1 LAKNEFPENRRLTT
15 DDRIEEMLEHMLKG
29 GPIMVPLVMCSL
41 ISLAV
46 VFDRWQAFRGNKRI
60 DTRSL
65 RSKVLSHLRNNDIE
79 KAVSECESSRGPI
92 ASVMLAGLRSYS
104 HLHGK
109 EESSETMRLVVGQ
122 VMEDYSA
129 QAMSVVNKR
138 LDVLTTIG
146 VAAPLLGM
154 TGTVTGMIASFAGLA
169 EAGSVG
175 GSGGAVADGIAEAM
189 VTTAVGLIVALAAVI
204 PQSVFN
210 RWSDEIELE
219 IEESTSEVVEFILT
233 HH

>member
-1 LAKNEFPENRRLTT
+1 M
-15 DDRIEEMLEHMLKG
+15 IEQILKG
-29 GPIMVPLVMCSL
+29 GPLMIPLMICSL

-46 VFDRWQAFRGNKRI
+46 VYDRWFSFRENRRV

-65 RSKVLSHLRNNDIE
+65 RSKVLVRLRENNISG
-79 KAVSECESSRGPI
+79 AISECEAARGPV
-92 ASVMLAGLRSYS
+92 ASVLLSGLRSYQQ
-104 HLHGK
+104 LRGK
-109 EESSETMRLVVGQ
+109 NESAETMRLVVGQ

-154 TGTVTGMIASFAGLA
+154 TGTVTGMIASFAGL
-169 EAGSVG
+169 EQAGG
-175 GSGGAVADGIAEAM
+175 MAGGASVVAGGISEAM
-189 VTTAVGLIVALAAVI
+189 ITTAAGLLIALSAVI

-219 IEESTSEVVEFILT
+219 IEEGTSEFVEFILT

>member
-1 LAKNEFPENRRLTT
+1 
-15 DDRIEEMLEHMLKG
+15 
-29 GPIMVPLVMCSL
+29 MVPLILCSL
-41 ISLAV
+41 VSLAV
-46 VFDRWQAFRGNKRI
+46 VFDRWQAFRENRRI

-65 RSKVLSHLRNNDIE
+65 RAKVLSFLREDNI
-79 KAVSECESSRGPI
+79 AGAISACETARGPI
-92 ASVMLAGLRSYS
+92 ASVLLAGLRSYE
-104 HLHGK
+104 HLKGK
-109 EESSETMRLVVGQ
+109 QESSETMRLVVGQ

-146 VAAPLLGM
+146 TAAPLLGM

-169 EAGSVG
+169 EAGSIG
-175 GSGGAVADGIAEAM
+175 GSGGAVANGIAEAM
-189 VTTAVGLIVALAAVI
+189 VTTAVGLIVALLAVI

-219 IEESTSEVVEFILT
+219 VEESNAEFVEFLLT

>member
-1 LAKNEFPENRRLTT
+1 
-15 DDRIEEMLEHMLKG
+15 MLEHIIEGKI
-29 GPIMVPLVMCSL
+29 IMVPLMICSL

-46 VFDRWQAFRGNKRI
+46 VFDRWQAFRENRRI

-65 RSKVLSHLRNNDIE
+65 RSKILAHLRKDDLAAAIE
-79 KAVSECESSRGPI
+79 ECKTARGPI
-92 ASVMLAGLRSYS
+92 ASVLLAGLRSYEQ
-104 HLHGK
+104 LRGK
-109 EESSETMRLVVGQ
+109 KESSETMRLVVGQ

-146 VAAPLLGM
+146 TAAPLLGM

-169 EAGSVG
+169 EAGSMAG
-175 GSGGAVADGIAEAM
+175 GGGEVASGISEAM
-189 VTTAVGLIVALAAVI
+189 VTTAAGLIIALLAVI

-219 IEESTSEVVEFILT
+219 IEEANSELVEFILT

>member
-1 LAKNEFPENRRLTT
+1 
-15 DDRIEEMLEHMLKG
+15 MLKG
-29 GPIMVPLVMCSL
+29 GPMMVPLVICSL

-46 VFDRWQAFRGNKRI
+46 VYDRWQAFRLNRQI

-65 RSKVLSHLRNNDIE
+65 RSRVLAHLRNNDIDS
-79 KAVSECESSRGPI
+79 AIFECEATRGPI
-92 ASVMLAGLRSYS
+92 ASVLLAGLRSYS
-104 HLHGK
+104 HLKGK
-109 EESSETMRLVVGQ
+109 NEASDTMRLVVGQ

-129 QAMSVVNKR
+129 QAMSIVNKR

-146 VAAPLLGM
+146 TAAPLLGM

-169 EAGSVG
+169 EAGSIG
-175 GSGGAVADGIAEAM
+175 GSGGAVAGGIAEAL
-189 VTTAVGLIVALAAVI
+189 VTTAVGLIVALSAVV

-219 IEESTSEVVEFILT
+219 IEEGSSEVVEFILT

>member
-1 LAKNEFPENRRLTT
+1 M
-15 DDRIEEMLEHMLKG
+15 IEQILKG
-29 GPIMVPLVMCSL
+29 GLLMIPLMLCSL
-41 ISLAV
+41 ICLAV
-46 VFDRWQAFRGNKRI
+46 VYDRWFAFRENRRI

-65 RSKVLSHLRNNDIE
+65 RSKVLARLRENDIPG
-79 KAVSECESSRGPI
+79 AIRECEAARGPV
-92 ASVMLAGLRSYS
+92 ASVLLAGLRSY
-104 HLHGK
+104 HQLRGK
-109 EESSETMRLVVGQ
+109 QEGAETMRLVVGQ

-129 QAMSVVNKR
+129 QALSVVNKR

-146 VAAPLLGM
+146 MAAPLLGM

-169 EAGSVG
+169 DAGSVG
-175 GSGGAVADGIAEAM
+175 GGGGVVANGIAEALI
-189 VTTAVGLIVALAAVI
+189 TTAAGLLIALFAVI

-219 IEESTSEVVEFILT
+219 IEEGTSEFVEFILT

>member
-1 LAKNEFPENRRLTT
+1 M
-15 DDRIEEMLEHMLKG
+15 IEQILKG
-29 GPIMVPLVMCSL
+29 GPLMIPLMLCSL

-46 VFDRWQAFRGNKRI
+46 VYDRWFAFRDNRRI

-65 RSKVLSHLRNNDIE
+65 RSKVLARLRENDISG
-79 KAVSECESSRGPI
+79 AISECEATRGPI
-92 ASVMLAGLRSYS
+92 ASVLLAGLRTYKQ
-104 HLHGK
+104 LRGK
-109 EESSETMRLVVGQ
+109 NEGTETMRLVVGQ
-122 VMEDYSA
+122 VMQDYSA
-129 QAMSVVNKR
+129 QTMSVVNKR

-154 TGTVTGMIASFAGLA
+154 TGTVTGMIASFTGLA
-169 EAGSVG
+169 DAGSVG

-189 VTTAVGLIVALAAVI
+189 VTTAVGLIIALFAVI

-219 IEESTSEVVEFILT
+219 IEEGTSEFVEFILT

>member
-1 LAKNEFPENRRLTT
+1 
-15 DDRIEEMLEHMLKG
+15 MLEHIIEGKI
-29 GPIMVPLVMCSL
+29 IMVPLMICSL

-46 VFDRWQAFRGNKRI
+46 VFDRWQAFRENRRI

-65 RSKVLSHLRNNDIE
+65 RSKILAHLRKDDLAAAIE
-79 KAVSECESSRGPI
+79 ECKTARGPI
-92 ASVMLAGLRSYS
+92 ASVLLAGLRSYDQ
-104 HLHGK
+104 LRGK
-109 EESSETMRLVVGQ
+109 KESSETMRLVVGQ

-146 VAAPLLGM
+146 TAAPLLGM

-169 EAGSVG
+169 EAGSMAG
-175 GSGGAVADGIAEAM
+175 GGGEVASGISEAM
-189 VTTAVGLIVALAAVI
+189 ITTAAGLIIALLAVI

-219 IEESTSEVVEFILT
+219 IEEANSELVEFILSR
-233 HH
+233 H

>member
-1 LAKNEFPENRRLTT
+1 
-15 DDRIEEMLEHMLKG
+15 
-29 GPIMVPLVMCSL
+29 MVPLVLCSM

-46 VFDRWQAFRGNKRI
+46 VYDRWQAFRVNRRI

-65 RSKVLSHLRNNDIE
+65 RSKVLTHLRNNDLDGAI
-79 KAVSECESSRGPI
+79 SECEATRGPI
-92 ASVMLAGLRSYS
+92 ASVLLAGLRSYQ
-104 HLHGK
+104 HLRGK
-109 EESSETMRLVVGQ
+109 NESSETMRMVVGQ

-129 QAMSVVNKR
+129 QAMSVVNRR

-154 TGTVTGMIASFAGLA
+154 TGTVTGMIVSFAGLA
-169 EAGSVG
+169 DAGSIG

-189 VTTAVGLIVALAAVI
+189 VTTAVGLIVALLAVI

-219 IEESTSEVVEFILT
+219 IEESTSETVEFILT

>member
-1 LAKNEFPENRRLTT
+1 M
-15 DDRIEEMLEHMLKG
+15 IEQILKG
-29 GPIMVPLVMCSL
+29 GMLMIPLMICSL
-41 ISLAV
+41 VCLAV
-46 VFDRWQAFRGNKRI
+46 VYDRWFAFRENRRI

-65 RSKVLSHLRNNDIE
+65 RSKVLGRLRDNDIPG
-79 KAVSECESSRGPI
+79 AIGECESARGPV
-92 ASVMLAGLRSYS
+92 ASVILAGLRSYQQ
-104 HLHGK
+104 LRGK
-109 EESSETMRLVVGQ
+109 NEAAETMRLVVGQ

-146 VAAPLLGM
+146 MAAPLLGM

-169 EAGSVG
+169 DAGSVG
-175 GSGGAVADGIAEAM
+175 GGGGVVANGIAEALI
-189 VTTAVGLIVALAAVI
+189 TTAAGLLIALAAVI

-219 IEESTSEVVEFILT
+219 IEEGTSEFVEFILT

>member
-1 LAKNEFPENRRLTT
+1 
-15 DDRIEEMLEHMLKG
+15 MLEQIIKG
-29 GPIMVPLVMCSL
+29 QVIMVPLMICSL
-41 ISLAV
+41 ISLAIV
-46 VFDRWQAFRGNKRI
+46 YDRWLAFRENRKI

-65 RSKVLSHLRNNDIE
+65 RAKVLAALRQDDLAGAME
-79 KAVSECESSRGPI
+79 ECRAARGPI
-92 ASVMLAGLRSYS
+92 ASVLLAGLRSYDQLRNKGEAS
-104 HLHGK
+104 D
-109 EESSETMRLVVGQ
+109 TMRLVVGQ

-146 VAAPLLGM
+146 TAAPLLGM

-169 EAGSVG
+169 EAGSIG
-175 GSGGAVADGIAEAM
+175 GGGDVVANGISEAM
-189 VTTAVGLIVALAAVI
+189 VTTAAGLIIALLAVI

-219 IEESTSEVVEFILT
+219 IEEANSEFVEFILT

>member
-1 LAKNEFPENRRLTT
+1 MTSPTQKSTT
-15 DDRIEEMLEHMLKG
+15 
-29 GPIMVPLVMCSL
+29 PLQT
-41 ISLAV
+41 A
-46 VFDRWQAFRGNKRI
+46 
-60 DTRSL
+60 
-65 RSKVLSHLRNNDIE
+65 
-79 KAVSECESSRGPI
+79 
-92 ASVMLAGLRSYS
+92 LAGMMS
-104 HLHGK
+104 
-109 EESSETMRLVVGQ
+109 MVVGQ

-146 VAAPLLGM
+146 MAAPLLGM

-169 EAGSVG
+169 EAGSAG
-175 GSGGAVADGIAEAM
+175 GGGGGAVAAGIAEALI
-189 VTTAVGLIVALAAVI
+189 TTAAGLLIALAAVI

-219 IEESTSEVVEFILT
+219 IEEGTSEFVEFILT

>member
-1 LAKNEFPENRRLTT
+1 
-15 DDRIEEMLEHMLKG
+15 
-29 GPIMVPLVMCSL
+29 MVPLVICSL
-41 ISLAV
+41 VSLAV
-46 VFDRWQAFRGNKRI
+46 VFDRWRAFRENRKV

-65 RSKVLSHLRNNDIE
+65 RAKVLTHLRTKNIE
-79 KAVSECESSRGPI
+79 GAISECESSHGPI
-92 ASVMLAGLRSYS
+92 ASVLLAGLRSYS
-104 HLHGK
+104 QLSGK
-109 EESSETMRLVVGQ
+109 GESSETMRLVVGQ

-146 VAAPLLGM
+146 TAAPLLGM

-169 EAGSVG
+169 DAGSVG
-175 GSGGAVADGIAEAM
+175 GSGGAVANGIAEAM
-189 VTTAVGLIVALAAVI
+189 VTTAVGLIIALLAVI

-219 IEESTSEVVEFILT
+219 IEEGSSEVVEFILT

>member
-1 LAKNEFPENRRLTT
+1 M
-15 DDRIEEMLEHMLKG
+15 IEQILKG
-29 GPIMVPLVMCSL
+29 GPLMIPLMLCSL

-46 VFDRWQAFRGNKRI
+46 VYDRWFAFRENRRI

-65 RSKVLSHLRNNDIE
+65 RSKVLARLRENDIPG
-79 KAVSECESSRGPI
+79 AISECETTRGPI
-92 ASVMLAGLRSYS
+92 ASVLLAGLRSYKQ
-104 HLHGK
+104 LRGK
-109 EESSETMRLVVGQ
+109 NEGAETMRLVVGQ

-129 QAMSVVNKR
+129 QTMSVVNKR

-169 EAGSVG
+169 DAGSVG

-189 VTTAVGLIVALAAVI
+189 VTTAVGLIIALFAVI

-219 IEESTSEVVEFILT
+219 IEEGTSEFVEFILT